1 MKLARRR
8 FLQLAAGAA
17 ALPVAAP
24 AVLAQSSSGPSSTP
38 WPSRVVR
45 LVVGFPPGG
54 GADAAARIVANRL
67 SEMWGQQ
74 VVVENKGGAGGN
86 VANETVAAAPGD
98 GYTMLFAVPGIA
110 INRFLFPSLTYDAA
124 SDLAP
129 VSLIGTYPTLL
140 VVAGDSPI
148 KTAQQYIA
156 EARANPGKVTYASP
170 GVGTTGHL
178 SAELLKQMAKI
189 DLIHVPYRGVAAG
202 AMSDLI
208 AGRVDAMLN
217 TTGSLLQAAK
227 SGQVRALAVTTA
239 ERFPGAPEI
248 PTFAEVGVP
257 GFDVTSWYALFVP
270 AKTPPEIVQ
279 RMNTAAVAMLQEP
292 AIKTR
297 FEPLGITAVG
307 STSAAMAARMRADA
321 ELWGPIIKAAN
332 IKGDCTVAS
341 RPHAKENSS
350 SHHLTDAAQR
360 WVSRCLPSPTVSNSS
375 RPSSATTPIVRSAWL
390 IGVCG
395 QGRS

>member
-1 MKLARRR
+1 
-8 FLQLAAGAA
+8 
-17 ALPVAAP
+17 
-24 AVLAQSSSGPSSTP
+24 
-38 WPSRVVR
+38 VR

-67 SEMWGQQ
+67 SEIWGQQ
-74 VVVENKGGAGGN
+74 VVVENKAGAGGN
-86 VANETVAAAPGD
+86 LANETVAAAPAD
-98 GYTMLFAVPGIA
+98 GYTMLFAVPGLA
-110 INRFLFPSLTYDAA
+110 VNRFLFPSTYDSA

-129 VSLIGTYPTLL
+129 VSLVGTYPTLL
-140 VVAGDSPI
+140 VVAAASPF

-189 DLIHVPYRGVAAG
+189 DLVHIPYRGVAAG
-202 AMSDLI
+202 AMSDVL

-248 PTFAEVGVP
+248 PTFAESGVP
-257 GFDVTSWYALFVP
+257 SFDVTSWYALFVP

-279 RMNTAAVAMLQEP
+279 RMNADTVAFLREP
-292 AIKTR
+292 TIKTR
-297 FEPLGITAVG
+297 FEPLGVTAAS
-307 STSAAMAARMRADA
+307 STSAAMATRMRADA

-332 IKGDCTVAS
+332 IKG
-341 RPHAKENSS
+341 E
-350 SHHLTDAAQR
+350 
-360 WVSRCLPSPTVSNSS
+360 
-375 RPSSATTPIVRSAWL
+375 
-390 IGVCG
+390 
-395 QGRS
+395 

>member
-1 MKLARRR
+1 
-8 FLQLAAGAA
+8 
-17 ALPVAAP
+17 
-24 AVLAQSSSGPSSTP
+24 
-38 WPSRVVR
+38 
-45 LVVGFPPGG
+45 
-54 GADAAARIVANRL
+54 
-67 SEMWGQQ
+67 
-74 VVVENKGGAGGN
+74 
-86 VANETVAAAPGD
+86 
-98 GYTMLFAVPGIA
+98 
-110 INRFLFPSLTYDAA
+110 
-124 SDLAP
+124 
-129 VSLIGTYPTLL
+129 
-140 VVAGDSPI
+140 
-148 KTAQQYIA
+148 
-156 EARANPGKVTYASP
+156 
-170 GVGTTGHL
+170 
-178 SAELLKQMAKI
+178 LLKQMAKI

-307 STSAAMAARMRADA
+307 STSAAMAARMRAHA
-321 ELWGPIIKAAN
+321 ELWGPINKAAN

>member
-1 MKLARRR
+1 
-8 FLQLAAGAA
+8 
-17 ALPVAAP
+17 
-24 AVLAQSSSGPSSTP
+24 
-38 WPSRVVR
+38 
-45 LVVGFPPGG
+45 
-54 GADAAARIVANRL
+54 
-67 SEMWGQQ
+67 MWGQQ

>member
-1 MKLARRR
+1 LKTELSDATDRWRNDKKSANEGETMKLDRRR
-8 FLQLAAGAA
+8 FLHLATSTA
-17 ALPVAAP
+17 ALPIVAPIARAQTPAP
-24 AVLAQSSSGPSSTP
+24 PPSAP

-45 LVVGFPPGG
+45 LVVGFPAGG

-67 SEMWGQQ
+67 SEIWGQQ
-74 VVVENKGGAGGN
+74 VVVENKAGAGGN
-86 VANETVAAAPGD
+86 LANETVAAAPAD
-98 GYTMLFAVPGIA
+98 GYTMLFAVPGLA
-110 INRFLFPSLTYDAA
+110 VDRFLFSSLNYDAT

-129 VSLIGTYPTLL
+129 VSLVGTYPTLL
-140 VVAGDSPI
+140 VVAAASRFKSAP
-148 KTAQQYIA
+148 QYIA
-156 EARANPGKVTYASP
+156 EARANPGKITYASP

-178 SAELLKQMAKI
+178 SAELLKQRAKI

-202 AMSDLI
+202 AMSDVL

-248 PTFAEVGVP
+248 PTFAESGVP

-279 RMNTAAVAMLQEP
+279 RMNADTVALLQEP

-297 FEPLGITAVG
+297 FEPLGITAGG
-307 STSAAMAARMRADA
+307 SAPAAMAARMRADA

-332 IKGDCTVAS
+332 IKG
-341 RPHAKENSS
+341 E
-350 SHHLTDAAQR
+350 
-360 WVSRCLPSPTVSNSS
+360 
-375 RPSSATTPIVRSAWL
+375 
-390 IGVCG
+390 
-395 QGRS
+395 

>member
-1 MKLARRR
+1 MKLDRRR
-8 FLQLAAGAA
+8 FLRLAASTAV
-17 ALPVAAP
+17 LPVVAP
-24 AVLAQSSSGPSSTP
+24 IARAQTPATPPSAPPYAP
-38 WPSRVVR
+38 WPNRVVR

-67 SEMWGQQ
+67 SEIWGQQ
-74 VVVENKGGAGGN
+74 VVVENKAGAGGN
-86 VANETVAAAPGD
+86 LANETVAAAPAD
-98 GYTMLFAVPGIA
+98 GYTMLFAVPGLA
-110 INRFLFPSLTYDAA
+110 VNRFLFPSTYDSA

-129 VSLIGTYPTLL
+129 VSLVGTYPTLL
-140 VVAGDSPI
+140 VVAAASPF

-189 DLIHVPYRGVAAG
+189 DLVHIPYRGVAAG
-202 AMSDLI
+202 AMSDVL

-248 PTFAEVGVP
+248 PTFAESGVP
-257 GFDVTSWYALFVP
+257 SFDVTSWYALFVP

-279 RMNTAAVAMLQEP
+279 RMNADTVAFLREP
-292 AIKTR
+292 TIKTR
-297 FEPLGITAVG
+297 FEPLGVTAAS
-307 STSAAMAARMRADA
+307 STSAAMATRMRADA

-332 IKGDCTVAS
+332 IKG
-341 RPHAKENSS
+341 E
-350 SHHLTDAAQR
+350 
-360 WVSRCLPSPTVSNSS
+360 
-375 RPSSATTPIVRSAWL
+375 
-390 IGVCG
+390 
-395 QGRS
+395 